1 MEKWFTDEEFAIF
14 NNQLIEE
21 ADIGSVIVFGEYEQD
36 GDTSNGKEFIEW
48 VYADDELFENFD
60 YENVDYDEL
69 VDEFENST
77 DEYTADKDLWDEIV
91 RRYCDDYIKERCA
104 E

>member
-1 MEKWFTDEEFAIF
+1 MEKWYTDEEFVIF
-14 NNQLIEE
+14 NKLRKGFLIED
-21 ADIGSVIVFGEYEQD
+21 AKFHL
-36 GDTSNGKEFIEW
+36 KEFIEW
-48 VYADDELFENFD
+48 VYADDELFDNFD

-69 VDEFENST
+69 VYEFENKT
-77 DEYTADKDLWDEIV
+77 DEYTADKDLWDEII